1 MLQEHKVKV
10 LHFTATSVGNKMH
23 TRLATVGALTL
34 LWALGAAASRLP
46 RQAVDTSNI
55 SNDDII
61 CLISGTCNNSPQTPS
76 PVTSSCT
83 CVKWWQC
90 NDNEVTDGTVTMVD
104 LRVNGACP
112 EDVNN
117 ICCENFDL
125 NKLPPTSEAPVTQC
139 GQRNEVGVGANFQ
152 GFNDSQA
159 QFGEFPWMAAVLTR
173 GVSGTGG
180 IPVYVCGASLIH
192 PRVVLTAAHNV
203 QDKQTNNIVV
213 RLGEWDFKNPS
224 EPIVHQEIGVSQ
236 ILMHTNYD
244 SRNINY
250 DVALLILERAA
261 ELGPTVQTVCLPSP
275 RQTFDGMLCVS
286 SGWGKNS
293 FGGKYQ
299 QILKSIDL
307 PVVNHGRCESAL
319 RSSPRLGLRF
329 SLHRS
334 FMCAGGNPGE
344 DACTGDGGSPLVCPV
359 PGNPSTYV
367 QVGVVSWGLGCGQAG
382 IPGVYA
388 SVSEALPWISR
399 VVQEVGGINR
409 RRGR

>member
-1 MLQEHKVKV
+1 
-10 LHFTATSVGNKMH
+10 MH
-23 TRLATVGALTL
+23 VRIAAVTV
-34 LWALGAAASRLP
+34 LWALGATATRLP

-55 SNDDII
+55 STDDLI
-61 CLISGTCNNSPQTPS
+61 CLLSGTCNSGPQTSLTP
-76 PVTSSCT
+76 TSSCT

-90 NDNEVTDGTVTMVD
+90 NDNEVTVGNEDGTVTMVD
-104 LRVNGACP
+104 LRLNGGCP
-112 EDVNN
+112 DDVNN
-117 ICCENFDL
+117 ICCKNFDL
-125 NKLPPTSEAPVTQC
+125 NKPPPAPVKQVTMC
-139 GQRNEVGVGANFQ
+139 GQRNELGVGANFQ

-192 PRVVLTAAHNV
+192 PQVVLTTAHNV

-224 EPIVHQEIGVSQ
+224 EPILHQEIGVSQ
-236 ILMHTNYD
+236 ILLHPDYD
-244 SRNINY
+244 ALNINY

-261 ELGPTVQTVCLPSP
+261 EIGPTVQTVCLPPP
-275 RQTFDGMLCVS
+275 RQTFDGMICVS
-286 SGWGKNS
+286 SGWGKNA
-293 FGGKYQ
+293 FEGKYQ
-299 QILKSIDL
+299 QILKAIDL
-307 PVVNHGRCESAL
+307 PVVNHGMCENAL
-319 RSSPRLGLRF
+319 RSSPRLGLGF

-334 FMCAGGNPGE
+334 FMCAGGEPGE
-344 DACTGDGGSPLVCPV
+344 DVCTGDGGSPLVCPV

-367 QVGVVSWGLGCGQAG
+367 QVGVVSWGLECGQAG

-399 VVQEVGGINR
+399 EIQEAGGVSR